1 MGSHY
6 YESSMLD
13 RFKKLAADNFQSV
26 LIERREDIWPAFKAF
41 MSKDR
46 VRDDG

>member
-1 MGSHY
+1 
-6 YESSMLD
+6 MLD

-46 VRDDG
+46 VLDDG